1 MVVAVADDDLHL
13 SVMAV
18 ATGCKQTFGVDEV
31 EVAVK
36 NDEDVLEDLEVERT
50 VEEMLGSFEDSGVP
64 QAAVESAGDMKAQA
78 ETED

>member
-18 ATGCKQTFGVDEV
+18 ATGCKQTFGADEV

-36 NDEDVLEDLEVERT
+36 NDEDVSEDLEVERT
-50 VEEMLGSFEDSGVP
+50 VEEMSGSFEDSGVP
-64 QAAVESAGDMKAQA
+64 QSAVESAGDMKAQA